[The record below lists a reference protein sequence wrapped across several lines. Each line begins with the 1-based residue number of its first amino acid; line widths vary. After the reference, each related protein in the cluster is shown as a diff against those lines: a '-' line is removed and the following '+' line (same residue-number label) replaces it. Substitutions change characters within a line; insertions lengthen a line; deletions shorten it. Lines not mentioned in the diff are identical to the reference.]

1 VSAERPAGRW
11 TLVALISTASFIN
24 YLDRGSLAVAMPILS
39 KDLHLDPVAQGL
51 ALSAF
56 FWTYTAMQIPMGRIV
71 DRYNIKIV
79 YAASFALWSLAAAA
93 TGMARGL
100 WDLVTYRV
108 LLGIGESVYLPGG
121 MKVVSLNFKAE
132 ETAWPAGLFD
142 LGTKLGL
149 ALGTAIDVFLL
160 VRFGWRALFIRT
172 GLAGLLWLIPWLMF
186 YPSNRVVAAAP
197 RAIDWSSLARNRAL
211 AGICLG
217 FFCWDY
223 FWYFLISWLPSYL
236 STVRHMS
243 MPKIAL
249 FGGLPFLIFAA
260 AEAAGG
266 WTAGVLV
273 RRGASFSVVT
283 KSFVTAGFLIG
294 LLIIPAA
301 LAETSSAS
309 VAFLLASSLAGIGC
323 GSLISI
329 PKFCAQEDE
338 VALWVGIM
346 NCAGNIGGVIA
357 PLVTGIV
364 IARTGSYVP
373 AFLTT
378 AVMMAIGILAYTL
391 IVPSLEP
398 AAATAPPP
406 GYREATRGT
415 S

>member
-1 VSAERPAGRW
+1 MAAERPRGRW
-11 TLVALISTASFIN
+11 TLVALIGTASFIN

-39 KDLHLDPVAQGL
+39 KDLHLGPEAQGI

-71 DRYNIKIV
+71 DRYNIKAV
-79 YAASFALWSLAAAA
+79 YAASFALWSIAAAA

-121 MKVVSLNFKAE
+121 MKVVSLNFKSE
-132 ETAWPAGLFD
+132 EAAWPAGLFD

-172 GLAGLLWLIPWLMF
+172 GIAGLLWLIPWLMF
-186 YPSNRVVAAAP
+186 YPSQ
-197 RAIDWSSLARNRAL
+197 RATPPPARKIDWAGL
-211 AGICLG
+211 AGNRSLVGICIG

-249 FGGLPFLIFAA
+249 FGGLPFLIFGV
-260 AEAAGG
+260 AEGAGG
-266 WTAGVLV
+266 WIAGRLV

-283 KSFVTAGFLIG
+283 KSFITASFVVG

-329 PKFCAQEDE
+329 PKFCAPEDE

-346 NCAGNIGGVIA
+346 NCAGNIGGVLA
-357 PLVTGIV
+357 PLVTGFV

-373 AFLTT
+373 AFLVT
-378 AVMMAIGILAYTL
+378 AVMMAFGILAYTL
-391 IVPSLEP
+391 IVPSLEK
-398 AAATAPPP
+398 AAA
-406 GYREATRGT
+406 R
-415 S
+415 

>member
-1 VSAERPAGRW
+1 MAAERPRGRW
-11 TLVALISTASFIN
+11 TLIALIGTASFIN
-24 YLDRGSLAVAMPILS
+24 YLDRGSLAVAMPVLS

-51 ALSAF
+51 ALSSF

-71 DRYNIKIV
+71 DRYNIKVV

-121 MKVVSLNFKAE
+121 MKVVSQNFKSE

-149 ALGTAIDVFLL
+149 ALGTAIDVWLL
-160 VRFGWRALFIRT
+160 VRYGWRALFLRT

-186 YPSNRVVAAAP
+186 YPSRKGDATPA
-197 RAIDWSSLARNRAL
+197 RKIDWSGLARNRAL
-211 AGICLG
+211 LGICLG

-266 WTAGVLV
+266 FTAGVLV

-283 KSFVTAGFLIG
+283 KSFVTAGFVVG

-301 LAETSSAS
+301 LAETASAS

-329 PKFCAQEDE
+329 PKFCAREDE

-364 IARTGSYVP
+364 IQRTGSYVP

-378 AVMMAIGILAYTL
+378 AVMMAIGIFAYTVV
-391 IVPSLEP
+391 VPSLDAMP
-398 AAATAPPP
+398 ATAP
-406 GYREATRGT
+406 GSRAATPGT